1 MSKLESFS
9 DLTSDCP
16 TVRGFYPNLNRINL
30 LQLSKMLNKERFVI
44 WMPLHEIVPFNSQA
58 LQVIWIYFAELF
70 DIFELI
76 MAD

>member
-44 WMPLHEIVPFNSQA
+44 WMPLHEIVPFNS
-58 LQVIWIYFAELF
+58 
-70 DIFELI
+70 
-76 MAD
+76 